1 MRTRVSQRRK
11 PLFRS
16 QRVFIPT
23 LALYLFFHF
32 PVSDVGSKLLQNCSP
47 LFPAVEFG
55 ALKPPCLASL
65 ALYLFIHNRML
76 PSSSM
81 DTCRLSASPRI
92 RSPGMLSLLRSTFSF
107 PHPKR
112 IPSGLP
118 DYARQ
123 LISLS
128 PLHFIRYPLSCECC
142 KRVLC
147 RFYNLSSCSSTVLCA
162 SLVFVVVTA
171 ARGSPNHDY
180 HRSSLRIK
188 TRLRYDSNM
197 ITSRNHVRSE
207 SPRTSQNPTSLLESS
222 IF

>member
-1 MRTRVSQRRK
+1 MMRTRVSQGRK

-23 LALYLFFHF
+23 LALYSFLPSRFLILD
-32 PVSDVGSKLLQNCSP
+32 PSYYRTTLLSSP
-47 LFPAVEFG
+47 LSNLAPR
-55 ALKPPCLASL
+55 KPPCLASL
-65 ALYLFIHNRML
+65 APYLFIHNRML

-81 DTCRLSASPRI
+81 DPCRLSVSPRT
-92 RSPGMLSLLRSTFSF
+92 RSPGMLSLFRSTFP

-128 PLHFIRYPLSCECC
+128 PLHFILYPLSCECC
-142 KRVLC
+142 KRVFC
-147 RFYNLSSCSSTVLCA
+147 RFYDLSSCSSTVLCA

-171 ARGSPNHDY
+171 ARGSPNHNC
-180 HRSSLRIK
+180 HRSSTK
-188 TRLRYDSNM
+188 SY
-197 ITSRNHVRSE
+197 TSKHDYG
-207 SPRTSQNPTSLLESS
+207 T
-222 IF
+222 IAI